1 MRATHR
7 SAAKRMPRLR
17 PDPATLVA
25 GKAQMAQLG
34 LHSLYEFVMIPAIVA
49 NMTPTASLVESVR
62 SNPNVDYLE
71 PDVTGGVS
79 SQVTPWNLSRVQA
92 PQAWPYSTGSG
103 VKLLIIDT
111 GVTLQARSHC
121 WD

>member
-1 MRATHR
+1 
-7 SAAKRMPRLR
+7 
-17 PDPATLVA
+17 
-25 GKAQMAQLG
+25 MAQLG